1 MNTAFKESQ
10 YPLSINGLLALCMS
24 TDGISTTWDA
34 ILPTLE
40 DISESIP
47 FNWDPSLQSLLPPGA
62 ATLLSAQQKK
72 IQQDYSTVIV
82 KFPVID
88 YKSFVYNWFLVSS
101 RTFYFTAPTP
111 KGKKTKKE
119 EPLDHDDC
127 ISLAPFADCFNHT
140 SHGTCAV
147 TFSNAGYALTTTSAI
162 NKGDEMSI
170 SYGNHSNDFLL
181 AEYGFILSSEDNT
194 WDETPIDFLILPLFS
209 DSQKQ
214 ALKDANFLGKYVLDK
229 DGVCYRTQVALR
241 ILCMSEG
248 RWERLV
254 ANGLEGSEKSQRD
267 VDDILAKQLTPYLD
281 VIGDTLKQV
290 EDSKDGMASQRETL
304 KRRWDQIRILFTNCL
319 EGK

>member
-1 MNTAFKESQ
+1 MNIAFKDSP
-10 YPLSINGLLALCMS
+10 YPLSVNGLLALCMA

-34 ILPTLE
+34 ILPTPE

-47 FNWDPSLQSLLPPGA
+47 FNWHASLQALLPPGA
-62 ATLLSAQQKK
+62 ATLVSAHQKK
-72 IQQDYSTVIV
+72 IAQDRSAVTV
-82 KFPVID
+82 KFPIVD
-88 YKSFVYNWFLVSS
+88 YKSFVYYWFLVST

-111 KGKKTKKE
+111 KGKKAKK

-140 SHGTCAV
+140 SQGTCAV
-147 TFSNAGYALTTTSAI
+147 TFSDAGYALRTISAI
-162 NKGDEMSI
+162 TKGDEMSI

-209 DSQKQ
+209 ETQKQ
-214 ALKDANFLGKYVLDK
+214 TLKDASFLGKYVLDK

-241 ILCMSEG
+241 LLCMSEG
-248 RWERLV
+248 KWEKLV
-254 ANGLEGSEKSQRD
+254 ANGLEGSEKSQKD
-267 VDDILAKQLTPYLD
+267 VDAILVKHLAPYLE
-281 VIGDTLKQV
+281 VIDDSLKRI
-290 EDSKDGMASQRETL
+290 EGSADGLESQRDTL
-304 KRRWDQIRILFTNCL
+304 KRRWEQIRTLFSDCL